1 MSTSTTTINNK
12 QIRVSSCV
20 IDKSNSQ
27 AEANFEVLTKLQC
40 FKKRKKQKKRRRKFL
55 KTKL

>member
-1 MSTSTTTINNK
+1 MSTSTTINNK

-27 AEANFEVLTKLQC
+27 AEANFEVPTKLQC
-40 FKKRKKQKKRRRKFL
+40 FKDKNQKQKKRKRKFL
-55 KTKL
+55 KTN

>member
-1 MSTSTTTINNK
+1 MSTSTTINNK

-40 FKKRKKQKKRRRKFL
+40 FKEKKKREFL
-55 KTKL
+55 KN

>member
-40 FKKRKKQKKRRRKFL
+40 FKKKRKKKKIFK
-55 KTKL
+55 KLNYS

>member
-1 MSTSTTTINNK
+1 MSTSTTINNK

-40 FKKRKKQKKRRRKFL
+40 FKDKNQKQKKRKRKFL
-55 KTKL
+55 KN